1 MLLGLMDTVVRVAR
15 TAGPGTVGLEAW
27 YSPAVSQLKDLGI
40 CDSPIIL
47 PIKVAI
53 LERQNPY
60 KFKKCNYCC

>member
-40 CDSPIIL
+40 CDSPSIL
-47 PIKVAI
+47 PMKVAI
-53 LERQNPY
+53 LGR
-60 KFKKCNYCC
+60 